1 VTVQLL
7 PLGSQP
13 VKVELEVE
21 ITATMK
27 QLERILID
35 KLVAHK
41 LLSIAHAHQSS
52 ASMDQTTPAD
62 SAHGSQGFPDASV
75 DPSMETEEPSA
86 RTSGSKVSSPHAE
99 DGLEGFELVT
109 RPLPA
114 GIATLSDADAAYVT
128 VQSAEQMDESRTS
141 GACSPTSTSSY
152 EPVNTSGNRAPPSL
166 KIETP
171 AATSADASIAGG
183 PYFHFGTLFP
193 ARPSSILKHYHA
205 AEAGAT
211 AVLTFVGKHDSLMA
225 FQLENWAPEHR
236 TVSHHSSYLSSRTAA
251 PQYDAA
257 DAECGYVAVDVCMG
271 SKVTSSYSSYERIE
285 LGGYPFQLSLPVG
298 CTNRYV
304 HTKIWA
310 IARRFLQE
318 DSPFCTSGLDELPY
332 TVVVTGSYAGS
343 ASRRTVAVDAEVFE
357 APQGGSEMLVVLWP
371 TKFEEHVDED
381 QINAVRT
388 VSEEATA
395 PAASAKS
402 GRKYYLLCSEC
413 IYIDTGL
420 PSASWFSSSGWVT
433 FL

>member
-1 VTVQLL
+1 
-7 PLGSQP
+7 
-13 VKVELEVE
+13 
-21 ITATMK
+21 
-27 QLERILID
+27 
-35 KLVAHK
+35 
-41 LLSIAHAHQSS
+41 
-52 ASMDQTTPAD
+52 
-62 SAHGSQGFPDASV
+62 
-75 DPSMETEEPSA
+75 METEDPST
-86 RTSGSKVSSPHAE
+86 RTSGSKASSPHAE
-99 DGLEGFELVT
+99 DGLEGFEMVN

-128 VQSAEQMDESRTS
+128 VQSGEQMDESRTS
-141 GACSPTSTSSY
+141 GACSPASTTSY
-152 EPVNTSGNRAPPSL
+152 EPASTGRERAPLQL

-171 AATSADASIAGG
+171 ATSPAESPAAGG

-205 AEAGAT
+205 AEAGST

-225 FQLENWAPEHR
+225 FQLEHWAPEHR
-236 TVSHHSSYLSSRTAA
+236 TVSHHSSYLSSRAAA

-271 SKVTSSYSSYERIE
+271 SKVTSTYSSYERIE

-318 DSPFCTSGLDELPY
+318 DSPFCSSGLDELPY
-332 TVVVTGSYAGS
+332 AVVVTGSYAGS
-343 ASRRTVAVDAEVFE
+343 ASRRTIAVDAEVFE
-357 APQGGSEMLVVLWP
+357 APQGGNEM
-371 TKFEEHVDED
+371 HVDED

-402 GRKYYLLCSEC
+402 GRYCLRGKLLWNVV
-413 IYIDTGL
+413 
-420 PSASWFSSSGWVT
+420 PSASHSLQVVGYRSI
-433 FL
+433 FLCAELLLFPQYRRGAEHLPVLRQVHRA